1 MALSKSVVAEDRKL
15 VETSEKAGVA
25 LMKLRW
31 HWTLDESNDRRVS
44 FAEYARQVGRNE
56 STIRQSARGYS
67 LMVESEKSVG
77 VPRITPDD
85 AKRRANASAEKEA
98 AVGAVADQRG
108 IEYAS
113 ADRGHQSEIKL
124 VLEAARDRAESQG
137 TSVEEEAPIVA
148 KRMAKSESI
157 RAKER
162 ADLAKSPVL
171 GDLTAGVQLSKAK
184 KALRQVLNIA
194 RDVEEF
200 DEDSVDHI
208 QDGVEQVRSVCD
220 LIDLA
225 LTGHAEIDWDGELAK
240 LAD

>member
-15 VETSEKAGVA
+15 VEASEKAGEA

-31 HWTLDESNDRRVS
+31 HWTLDESNDKRVS
-44 FAEYARQVGRNE
+44 CAEYARQVGRVASVIQTSAKGYVLMADAKSSGTQMIPDEARRRANTSVE
-56 STIRQSARGYS
+56 RQSAI
-67 LMVESEKSVG
+67 E
-77 VPRITPDD
+77 
-85 AKRRANASAEKEA
+85 
-98 AVGAVADQRG
+98 AVADRRG
-108 IEYAS
+108 IAFVS
-113 ADRGHQSEIKL
+113 AERGHSPEVKL

-137 TSVEEEAPIVA
+137 TTVEEEAPIVA